1 MLNAGKAVK
10 VSIYLSDGATH
21 HGVPVYA
28 SILDFLFY
36 RGVAGATVFK
46 GVAGF
51 GADHHM
57 HSANM
62 VEISD
67 RLPIKIEF
75 IETREKVDALLG
87 KLEEMA
93 GSGLIEMQETT
104 VAKPAQVSKPKTPAL
119 PAHLKI
125 EGKAQMMRIFL
136 SEEDR
141 WKDKPLHEALVAA
154 LRANDIAG
162 VTVYRG
168 ILGYG
173 AHRRVHKDKPLLSS
187 HHGSIMLSVIDAA
200 EKLRAFLPLVDQML
214 EEGLVVFSDVDIIKY
229 AYRALDVE
237 PDAAQAGQG
246 SASQSGQA
254 QP

>member
-1 MLNAGKAVK
+1 MLQPGKAVK
-10 VSIYLSDGATH
+10 VTIYLSEGATH
-21 HGVPVYA
+21 HSVPVYS

-36 RGVAGATVFK
+36 RGVSGATVTR

-57 HSANM
+57 HSLSS

-75 IETREKVDALLG
+75 IEAQEKVDVLLG
-87 KLEEMA
+87 KLEEL
-93 GSGLIEMQETT
+93 SGTALIEIQETT
-104 VAKPAQVSKPKTPAL
+104 VVKPAQLSKAAKPIH

-125 EGKAQMMRIFL
+125 EGKAQMMRIYL

-141 WKDKPLHEALVAA
+141 WQNKPLYEALVEAM
-154 LRANDIAG
+154 RANDIAG

-173 AHRRVHKDKPLLSS
+173 AHRRLHKDKPLLSS
-187 HHGSIMLSVIDAA
+187 HHGSVLLSAIDTA
-200 EKLRAFLPLVDQML
+200 EKLQAILPIIDQMVQ
-214 EEGLVVFSDVDIIKY
+214 EGLVVFSDVDIIKY
-229 AYRALDVE
+229 AYR
-237 PDAAQAGQG
+237 PQAGE
-246 SASQSGQA
+246 
-254 QP
+254 

>member
-1 MLNAGKAVK
+1 MLQAGKAIK

-21 HGVPVYA
+21 HGIPVCS
-28 SILDFLFY
+28 SILDFLFF
-36 RGVAGATVFK
+36 RGVAGATVIK

-57 HSANM
+57 HSASM
-62 VEISD
+62 VDISD

-75 IETREKVDALLG
+75 IETREKVDAILG
-87 KLEEMA
+87 KLEELA
-93 GSGLIEMQETT
+93 GTGLIELQETT
-104 VAKPAQVSKPKTPAL
+104 VAKPAQISKPKKLAP

-125 EGKAQMMRIFL
+125 EGKAKMMRIFV

-154 LRANDIAG
+154 MRANDIAG

-173 AHRRVHKDKPLLSS
+173 AHRLHLKDKHPHS
-187 HHGSIMLSVIDAA
+187 HHQGSIMLSVIDTAD
-200 EKLRAFLPLVDQML
+200 KLQSFLPLVDQMV

-229 AYRALDVE
+229 AYRALETESDTETVE
-237 PDAAQAGQG
+237 TH
-246 SASQSGQA
+246 SASSNGA
-254 QP
+254 Q